1 MMKVL
6 AVIPARA
13 GSKKIPGKNI
23 KKIGGKP
30 LIVYTIEA
38 ALKSKYLD
46 RIIVSTDDEKIAKI
60 AKKCGAEVPFIRPK
74 ELAEDDVPLVP
85 DVLRHTV
92 EELKRN
98 ENFDVDIIVMLQP
111 TSPLRKTKYIDLA
124 IEKLINTKCDW
135 VVTVSRVSDHPFRMR
150 RMKGDKLE
158 LLFETEKVWAQRQDL
173 PPVYYLNGAVYATRK
188 DVIMKKDVFQ
198 NKDWR
203 GIAMEEE
210 EGIDI
215 DTFTDL
221 LVVDAILKMRKKNED

>member
-1 MMKVL
+1 MMKIL
-6 AVIPARA
+6 AVIPARS
-13 GSKKIPGKNI
+13 GSKEIPRKNI

-46 RIIVSTDDEKIAKI
+46 RIIVSTDDEKIAEI
-60 AKKCGAEVPFIRPK
+60 AKKCGAEVPFMRPK

-135 VVTVSRVSDHPFRMR
+135 VVTVLKVNDHPFRMR

-158 LLFETEKVWAQRQDL
+158 LLFKDKKVWAQRQDL
-173 PPVYYLNGAVYATRK
+173 PPVYYLNGSVYATWK
-188 DVIMKKDVFQ
+188 EVVMKKEVFQ

-203 GIAMEEE
+203 GITMKEED
-210 EGIDI
+210 GIDI
-215 DTFTDL
+215 DTLTDF
-221 LVVDAILKMRKKNED
+221 LVVDAILKMRKEK

>member
-1 MMKVL
+1 MMKIL
-6 AVIPARA
+6 AVIPARG
-13 GSKKIPGKNI
+13 GSKEIPRKNI

-30 LIVYTIEA
+30 LIAYTIEA

-46 RIIVSTDDEKIAKI
+46 RIIVSTDDEEIAEI

-85 DVLRHTV
+85 DVLRHSV

-135 VVTVSRVSDHPFRMR
+135 VVTVLKVNHHPFRMR

-158 LLFETEKVWAQRQDL
+158 LLFAAKKTWAQRQDL
-173 PPVYYLNGAVYATRK
+173 PPVYYLTGALYATRK

-210 EGIDI
+210 DGIDI
-215 DTFTDL
+215 DTLTDF
-221 LVVDAILKMRKKNED
+221 LVVDAILKMRKEK